1 MNLGFLINNAGI
13 NDIVCME
20 DADDETIERMLE
32 VDLVSPMRLVRG
44 FIPRLRES
52 PYGRIVNIGSIWAS
66 VSKPGRGLYSAAKN
80 GLHGLTNALAVE
92 LASSG
97 VLVNTVCPGF
107 TATELTRKNNSPEQI
122 AQIEG
127 DIPLGRLAEPEE
139 IARAVVFFGSKEN
152 TYITGQKILVD
163 GGFTAKMKVK
173 AAIKEY
179 EVRLED
185 DLSFLQSFGAIE
197 NAFFVVDSKVW
208 DLYGEYFH
216 DIPKN
221 ALYLVDAVENRK
233 TIETALDICER
244 MVSMNAK
251 RNAHLVSIGGGITQ
265 DLTGFAANVLYR
277 GIAWTFVPTTLLAA
291 CDSCIGGKTSLN
303 YKSYKNVTFYPPDT
317 IYICP
322 SFFETLSDSDLK
334 SGLGEVVKFNVMGG
348 ERALASLED
357 SLPRSPGT

>member
-1 MNLGFLINNAGI
+1 
-13 NDIVCME
+13 
-20 DADDETIERMLE
+20 
-32 VDLVSPMRLVRG
+32 
-44 FIPRLRES
+44 
-52 PYGRIVNIGSIWAS
+52 
-66 VSKPGRGLYSAAKN
+66 
-80 GLHGLTNALAVE
+80 
-92 LASSG
+92 
-97 VLVNTVCPGF
+97 
-107 TATELTRKNNSPEQI
+107 
-122 AQIEG
+122 
-127 DIPLGRLAEPEE
+127 
-139 IARAVVFFGSKEN
+139 
-152 TYITGQKILVD
+152 
-163 GGFTAKMKVK
+163 MKVK

-303 YKSYKNVTFYPPDT
+303 YKSYKNLLGTFYPPDT

-348 ERALASLED
+348 ERALARLED
-357 SLPRSPGT
+357 SLPDLLALDASTVNEFVKNSLEYKKGIIEEDEFDGGRRIYLNFAHTFGHAFEVSSGYRLPHGSAVAVGMVAANKVSQGRGLLDGDLAKRVENVVSKVLPSIDFDFAHPGTVVRAIRKDKKQTGEQLTAVLLDSSFELRVVHDMTELEVLDACEYADDFAKKLG